1 MNHNLMS
8 KYMNNRKINLF
19 HSSEI
24 RMRSKA
30 DSSKYQDDFEVYV
43 QALISQSL
51 DTNFL
56 EEVYADKGNEL
67 DHIYVNINIVLQSWT
82 H

>member
-1 MNHNLMS
+1 MNEDVYDGKFN
-8 KYMNNRKINLF
+8 IF

-30 DSSKYQDDFEVYV
+30 DSSKYQEDFDVYV

-56 EEVYADKGNEL
+56 EEVYADKGNEQ
-67 DHIYVNINIVLQSWT
+67 DHL